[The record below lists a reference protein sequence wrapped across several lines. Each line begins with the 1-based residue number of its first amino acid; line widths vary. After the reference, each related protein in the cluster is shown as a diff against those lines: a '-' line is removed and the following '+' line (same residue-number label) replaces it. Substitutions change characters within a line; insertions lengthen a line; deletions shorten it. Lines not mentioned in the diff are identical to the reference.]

1 MDGTLYIVDALNF
14 LFRAFHALPPLSNSK
29 GVPTGA
35 VYGLCQMLLR
45 IEREWQPT
53 HLCVI
58 YDAPGPTFRDEIF
71 AAYKANRPP
80 MPADLVAQ
88 IGLSHQVVEAFGLPV
103 LALPGVEADDTIASL
118 ARQAV
123 AVGLRVVICSSDK
136 DLMQLCSDRIQ
147 LLDTMKNKLL
157 GPAEVQ
163 EKFGVPPD
171 RLGDLLA
178 LMGDSVD
185 NVPGVAGIGPK
196 TAADLISQYGS
207 LDGVLEHV
215 AEIRGKKGQ
224 AIGSSRDALKAGKRP
239 KKMPCCFIRK
249 ATPRSRPLAKKVD
262 SLGVDC

>member
-14 LFRAFHALPPLSNSK
+14 LFRAFHALPPLSNSR

-45 IEREWQPT
+45 IEREWRPT
-53 HLCVI
+53 HLCVV

-71 AAYKANRPP
+71 PAYKANRPP
-80 MPADLVAQ
+80 MPPDLVAQ
-88 IGLSHQVVEAFGLPV
+88 IDLSHQVVDAFGLPA
-103 LALPGVEADDTIASL
+103 LSLPGVEADDAIASL

-123 AVGLRVVICSSDK
+123 GAGLRVVICSSDK
-136 DLMQLCSDRIQ
+136 DLMQLCSERIQ

-157 GPAEVQ
+157 GPTQVQ

-215 AEIRGKKGQ
+215 AEIKGE
-224 AIGSSRDALKAGKRP
+224 GSGHRFEP
-239 KKMPCCFIRK
+239 
-249 ATPRSRPLAKKVD
+249 
-262 SLGVDC
+262 